1 MHSRLHY
8 KLGKWDFGGG
18 LTFSWIYA
26 QKPENGYDHSTAE
39 VRPVVEASYEVP
51 IGKIFLQNRIRIDN
65 RFIEESQ
72 DQSVWEES
80 FYVFRIRYRILTRI
94 PLKVNDEG
102 VSTIMLRLSE
112 EIMFN
117 NKENTF
123 DQNRVYVSGEFY
135 LSKALTLE
143 LGYIFIYQQRFS
155 TDEFYSRN
163 VIRFSLMHRM

>member
-8 KLGKWDFGGG
+8 KLGQWDFGGG
-18 LTFSWIYA
+18 LTFSWIFA

-51 IGKIFLQNRIRIDN
+51 VGKVLLQNRVRIDN

-72 DQSVWEES
+72 DHSVWEES
-80 FYVFRIRYRILTRI
+80 FYVFRIRYRIQARI
-94 PLKVNDEG
+94 PLKVNDDG
-102 VSTIMLRLSE
+102 ISTIMLRLSE

-123 DQNRVYVSGEFY
+123 DQNRMYVSGEFY
-135 LSKALTLE
+135 LNKALTFE
-143 LGYIFIYQQRFS
+143 VGYIFIYQQRFS
-155 TDEFYSRN
+155 TEEFYSRN
-163 VIRFSLMHRM
+163 VIRFSLIHRM